1 MTLDSDKKR
10 RRLRRRRLFARPQGR
25 GEPHYTGL
33 GNVVAERSEHHVV
46 GGFRSDSDGGI
57 AIVSGPS
64 VLGEIGI
71 LHARFDA
78 TLWTSLE
85 LVPET
90 KSAFLDEADI
100 PSAIGTSRRVK
111 VVRWNAFRGAAGV
124 VGLVVAVATD
134 LIQLEGGGGG
144 GWNRCR
150 RGGRWNRSGLGDG
163 YSVVALIAWPP
174 SVFPAVVS
182 EDIDLRGR
190 VKL

>member
-1 MTLDSDKKR
+1 MTLIRHEKR
-10 RRLRRRRLFARPQGR
+10 RRLESAAFFLDPR
-25 GEPHYTGL
+25 GGASRDTSGL

-46 GGFRSDSDGGI
+46 VALRSDTDGGI
-57 AIVSGPS
+57 AIVAGPS
-64 VLGEIGI
+64 ALGEIGI
-71 LHARFDA
+71 LHAQLHA
-78 TLWTSLE
+78 TFWTSVE

-90 KSAFLDEADI
+90 KSAFLDEAYI

-163 YSVVALIAWPP
+163 YSVVAL
-174 SVFPAVVS
+174 
-182 EDIDLRGR
+182 
-190 VKL
+190 